1 MQKIEILEK
10 ITPFNQLDLQIL
22 LSIRPNIQEKKYPR
36 ESFIFRQGDAS
47 LNTLFIITDGVAEII
62 VHNEK
67 GVESVVGLRRPYD
80 IFGETVILSEK
91 NYPASMRAA
100 TDCTCLLLDRDIFD
114 TLMQQSPQFSDFFN
128 RLLTD
133 RLRDMFNEVIME
145 QSYDAY
151 GMEDAQPFRKRVT
164 AVMTSPVITCTED
177 DLVTTAARKL
187 TKNRISSLVVV
198 DKSKRPVGII
208 TESDMVSRI
217 LTRGD
222 NNFTETKVRDV
233 MTPNPVSLPPEAFYF
248 QALLTMV
255 KNKVKQLP
263 IIDNGELLGIV
274 TLRDL
279 VQSRSTGAI
288 TTVSNVESETTIE
301 GMVRSSHDIDNVLK
315 ALVAEKASSR
325 EICEVMTE
333 LYDRLTR
340 KIIQI
345 CERQMLDEGYGL
357 PPVDYCWITMGSS
370 GRKEQITRTDQ
381 DNGIIYD
388 DTDPA
393 KIQDAEEYFPR
404 LAAKAV
410 DALNQCGFALCSG
423 NVMATNQQWRKPYK
437 EWVSTVTY
445 WVQEPHSEMLRNFTI
460 FLDFR
465 PVYGTVRLA
474 ERLKNSVFRLINES
488 PIVLHLLARDDL
500 SHAVPLGIF
509 KQFITEK
516 STEHK
521 GELDIKGTALVH
533 IVDCTRIFSIR
544 DGITTTNTFER
555 IAQLTANRTL
565 PKDDA
570 EYIDAAY
577 ETLLTFRNRENLR
590 KQALSLKPDNYI
602 NPYNLSKR
610 EQAVL
615 RESFKAITRLQSF
628 TGSYF
633 RVEGY

>member
-1 MQKIEILEK
+1 MQRIEILEK
-10 ITPFNQLDLQIL
+10 IAPFNHLDQEIL
-22 LSIRPNIQEKKYPR
+22 LAVRPNIKEEIFPKG
-36 ESFIFRQGDAS
+36 SFVFEQGDPS
-47 LNTLFIITDGVAEII
+47 LRTLFIIIDGVAEII
-62 VHNEK
+62 IRNEK

-80 IFGETVILSEK
+80 FFGETVILSEK
-91 NYPASMRAA
+91 HYPASVRAV
-100 TDCTCLLLDRDIFD
+100 TDCKCFTIDRETFDMLL
-114 TLMQQSPQFSDFFN
+114 QQSPQFSGFFS

-133 RLRDMFNEVIME
+133 RLRDMFNEVIQE

-151 GMEDAQPFRKRVT
+151 GMEDAQPFRKRV
-164 AVMTSPVITCTED
+164 ADLMTSPVITCNEN
-177 DLVTTAARKL
+177 DLVTTAARIL

-198 DKSKRPVGII
+198 DKNKKPAGVI
-208 TESDMVSRI
+208 TETDMVARI

-222 NNFTETKVRDV
+222 SNFMDIKVRDV
-233 MTPNPVSLPPEAFYF
+233 MTPNPVTLPPDAFYF

-255 KNKVKQLP
+255 RNKVKQLP

-288 TTVSNVESETTIE
+288 TTVSNVESETTIS
-301 GMVRSSHDIDNVLK
+301 GLIKASHDIDNVLK

-340 KIIQI
+340 KIIRVS
-345 CERQMLDEGYGL
+345 ERQLLDEGLGL
-357 PPVDYCWITMGSS
+357 PPVDYCWINMGSS
-370 GRKEQITRTDQ
+370 GRKEQIIPTDQ

-388 DTDPA
+388 DTDPS
-393 KIQDAEEYFPR
+393 KNEEAEKYFSQ

-410 DALNQCGFALCSG
+410 DALNKCGFALCKG
-423 NVMATNQQWRKPYK
+423 NVMATNRHWRRPYM
-437 EWVSTVTY
+437 EWLSTVTY
-445 WVQEPHSEMLRNFTI
+445 WVKEPHSEMLRNFTI

-465 PVYGTVRLA
+465 AVYGTIRLA
-474 ERLKNSVFRLINES
+474 DRLRKNMFRLINDS
-488 PIVLHLLARDDL
+488 PIVLHFLARDDL

-509 KQFITEK
+509 RQFITEK
-516 STEHK
+516 SKEHK
-521 GELDIKGTALVH
+521 GETDIKGTALVH
-533 IVDCTRIFSIR
+533 IVDCIRIFSIR
-544 DGITTTNTFER
+544 DAVSATNTFKR
-555 IAQLTANRTL
+555 IARLTANGTL

-570 EYIDAAY
+570 EFIDAAY

-590 KQALSLKPDNYI
+590 KLAAGHAPNNYL

-610 EQAVL
+610 EQTVL
-615 RESFKAITRLQSF
+615 RESFKAITRLQNF
-628 TGSYF
+628 TGSHF